1 MNRRKS
7 VPFVD
12 YPLLSVILM
21 LMGISLILLYSAGG
35 ENMDQLAKHGIR
47 AGFALLLMLV
57 VSRVPPGILSRY
69 SLHIYLSGL
78 ALLVVVLAVG
88 FIGKGAQRWIDLG
101 LFRFQPSEIMKIGV
115 PMMVAWLLTRSTLP
129 PRPLFLLISIAAVIL
144 PTVLIILQPDLGTS
158 LLIALTGIVVIF
170 VAGISWKD

>member
-1 MNRRKS
+1 MNRGKS

-101 LFRFQPSEIMKIGV
+101 FMRIQPSELMKISLV
-115 PMMVAWLLTRSTLP
+115 MVLAARGRHHRRS
-129 PRPLFLLISIAAVIL
+129 RDCGESGRSAA
-144 PTVLIILQPDLGTS
+144 
-158 LLIALTGIVVIF
+158 
-170 VAGISWKD
+170 SWTHRCPCKRRR